1 VGISEGFQYRR
12 PRANCSAVSVKLVTT
27 SANCYTCDR
36 EAEAGHLPPREC
48 VATDDY
54 WRVAH
59 AFNSALPGWLVLV
72 PRRHITS
79 VSELTEAEAQ
89 ALGTWQV
96 RLSRA
101 LHQVLGCQ
109 KTYVAQFAEEEGF
122 AHVHFHVVA
131 RPPDLAPELR
141 GPRIFQMLGA
151 ADRPQIGEQ
160 KMDEIAR
167 ELAAQLGRPID
178 G

>member
-1 VGISEGFQYRR
+1 
-12 PRANCSAVSVKLVTT
+12 
-27 SANCYTCDR
+27 
-36 EAEAGHLPPREC
+36 
-48 VATDDY
+48 
-54 WRVAH
+54 
-59 AFNSALPGWLVLV
+59 V

-79 VSELTEAEAQ
+79 ISELTEAEAQ

-109 KTYVAQFAEEEGF
+109 KTYVAQFAEAEGF
-122 AHVHFHVVA
+122 EHVHFHVVA

-141 GPRIFQMLGA
+141 GPGIFQMLGPA
-151 ADRPQIGEQ
+151 NRPQVGEQ
-160 KMDEIAR
+160 RMDEIAR
-167 ELAAQLGRPID
+167 ELAAQLGHPID